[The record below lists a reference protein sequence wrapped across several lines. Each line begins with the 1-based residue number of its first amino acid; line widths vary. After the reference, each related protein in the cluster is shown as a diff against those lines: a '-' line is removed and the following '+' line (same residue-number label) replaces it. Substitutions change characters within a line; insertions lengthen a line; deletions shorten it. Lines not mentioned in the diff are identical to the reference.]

1 MTGAWLGGTID
12 TTGAVVAAG
21 AIAGPQ
27 AMSVAVVVKMAQ
39 NVLIG
44 AAAGVLCVLGYAVI
58 QGRLQKFF
66 KIVDTCGVHNLHGMP
81 GLFGGLVAILV
92 VPGIAKAQ
100 IVGIVITVVLALVS
114 GRIGGLVI
122 KALGTKRLVYEDKEE
137 FAGG

>member
-44 AAAGVLCVLGYAVI
+44 AVMLDHIHVHSRKVFNFMYD
-58 QGRLQKFF
+58 
-66 KIVDTCGVHNLHGMP
+66 IVDEEKGPEKILS
-81 GLFGGLVAILV
+81 LSVAISFLS
-92 VPGIAKAQ
+92 GIY
-100 IVGIVITVVLALVS
+100 S
-114 GRIGGLVI
+114 SI
-122 KALGTKRLVYEDKEE
+122 KML
-137 FAGG
+137 